1 MKDFSRSE
9 RYQKA
14 QAYTEQE
21 KLPPGG
27 YVLEI
32 MDAKEQANDWG
43 DTLVIAFDIAE
54 GEHRGFYQNNYD
66 NQSGEDKKRTG

>member
-43 DTLVIAFDIAE
+43 DTLVIAFDISE
-54 GEHRGFYQNNYD
+54 G
-66 NQSGEDKKRTG
+66 